1 MCSRMVAGGRRR
13 RGRQRDKRL
22 FASFSSEKED
32 SSSHSRAPLS
42 CPRWT
47 NPPTRSLFLAEVT
60 PHRSL
65 SARGLRL
72 IIGFVCAVSL
82 CTTTLFWHL
91 GAWPIAG
98 FNGAEILLALF
109 LLRAHHKSAREREVL
124 LLSEAGF
131 KVQRFDSRGGA
142 SELVLPAGWLNV
154 ILTERPGRVP
164 GLYLAARGQ
173 QIEVA
178 CRFGRAGKTRSSR
191 GAGGR
196 VAPVQAPGVRQ
207 STVEGCPGIIARGVS
222 PCQAATS
229 PGPIDLIRS
238 KTRLRTAGSVNPVIG
253 AHQFQGLALRQRIV
267 GHAAELRTARRS
279 LRCCWCP
286 GRCPLNRACRRRR
299 S

>member
-1 MCSRMVAGGRRR
+1 MDQSA
-13 RGRQRDKRL
+13 D
-22 FASFSSEKED
+22 
-32 SSSHSRAPLS
+32 PI
-42 CPRWT
+42 
-47 NPPTRSLFLAEVT
+47 LFLAEVT

-178 CRFGRAGKTRSSR
+178 CRLGEPEKRDLAEALE
-191 GAGGR
+191 GALHRFKHPVFDNPQLR
-196 VAPVQAPGVRQ
+196 VAPG
-207 STVEGCPGIIARGVS
+207 
-222 PCQAATS
+222 
-229 PGPIDLIRS
+229 
-238 KTRLRTAGSVNPVIG
+238 
-253 AHQFQGLALRQRIV
+253 
-267 GHAAELRTARRS
+267 
-279 LRCCWCP
+279 
-286 GRCPLNRACRRRR
+286 
-299 S
+299 